1 MSKDIELRDILRVMK
16 GLGFHEVSPGK
27 GSRLIYRHDDDE
39 SGLVVTLP
47 GARSKVPM
55 SITMAIIRQ
64 VENYGISSREDILK
78 KLKIA

>member
-27 GSRLIYRHDDDE
+27 GSHLIYRHDDDE